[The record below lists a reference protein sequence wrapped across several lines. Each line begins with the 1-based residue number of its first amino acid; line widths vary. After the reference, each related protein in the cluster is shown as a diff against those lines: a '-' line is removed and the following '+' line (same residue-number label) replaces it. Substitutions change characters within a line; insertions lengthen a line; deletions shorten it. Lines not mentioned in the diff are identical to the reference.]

1 MAADGH
7 NDVEEERLIRFMSD
21 PGIYGHRPKSVR
33 LIQTH
38 ASLVFVASPLV
49 FKIKKPVNF
58 GFLDFSTLEKRRHF
72 CERELELN
80 QRLCPEGYLEV
91 VPITLEDGD
100 LQLDGTGTPVEYA
113 LRMKEF
119 SEDGFFDRRVESGKV
134 TTDDLDRIVETLTNF
149 YEAQHPTLE
158 IGEWGSLEKLR
169 ISTDENFAQTEAFVG
184 KTITAS
190 AFAAIQHFTNR
201 FYKVQANLLESRVA
215 GGWIRDCHG
224 DLHLEHIH
232 LTAEHLHIYD
242 CIEFNDRLR
251 YVDVAS
257 DAAFL
262 AMDLDFRGRRDLSR
276 HFVGRLADR
285 LKDGE
290 MKRLMPFY
298 QCYRAYVRGKVESL
312 QSGSPEAGEEDK
324 KAAAERAARYFRLS
338 LAYAV
343 SGTKPLLIAVMGRV
357 ASGKSTLAERLGS
370 ELGWEVFSSDKIRK
384 ELAGVP
390 LTERVDDEARR
401 RLYSPQM
408 SVRTYARMWQEA
420 TAEARARGGA
430 VMDAT
435 FSLRRGRR
443 ELREKA
449 DSEEV
454 EPRFVW
460 VEADQARREKRLV
473 QRESKE
479 RVVSDARHEDRSTL
493 DERFEEPKSDEGG
506 IVKVESDG
514 AEPPV
519 KSALVSLAEC
529 AARDEGG

>member
-1 MAADGH
+1 MAAGSDS
-7 NDVEEERLIRFMSD
+7 DVNEERLIRFMSD

-38 ASLVFVASPLV
+38 ASLVFVASPFV
-49 FKIKKPVNF
+49 FKIKKPVDF

-72 CERELELN
+72 CDRELALN

-100 LQLDGTGTPVEYA
+100 LRLDGKGMPVEYA

-119 SEDGFFDRRVESGKV
+119 SEDGFFDRQVESGTA
-134 TTDDLDRIVETLTNF
+134 TTGDLDRIVETLTNF
-149 YEAQHPTLE
+149 YEAQHPTPE
-158 IGEWGSLEKLR
+158 IGEWGSVEKLR

-190 AFAAIQHFTNR
+190 AFAAIRLFTNQ
-201 FYKVQANLLESRVA
+201 FYETQAGLLASRVA

-232 LTAEHLHIYD
+232 LTAEHLYIYD
-242 CIEFNDRLR
+242 CIEFNDRFR

-276 HFVGRLADR
+276 YFVGRLADR

-290 MKRLMPFY
+290 MRRLMPFY

-312 QSGSPEAGEEDK
+312 QCESPEVGEEDR
-324 KAAAERAARYFRLS
+324 KAAAERAERYFRLS
-338 LAYAV
+338 LEYAV
-343 SGTKPLLIAVMGRV
+343 SGASPLLIAVMGRV
-357 ASGKSTLAERLGS
+357 ASGKSTLAEGLGS
-370 ELGWEVFSSDKIRK
+370 ELGWEVFSSDRIRK

-390 LTERVDDEARR
+390 STERVDDEARR

-408 SVRTYARMWQEA
+408 SERTYVRMREEA
-420 TAEARARGGA
+420 TAEALATGGA

-435 FSLRRGRR
+435 FSLSRGRR

-449 DSEEV
+449 ASEEV
-454 EPRFVW
+454 ETWFVW
-460 VEADQARREKRLV
+460 VEADQSRREKRLV
-473 QRESKE
+473 QRESE
-479 RVVSDARHEDRSTL
+479 EQVVSDARQEDRATL
-493 DERFEEPKSDEGG
+493 DERFEEPGSGEEG
-506 IVKVESDG
+506 VVRVESDG
-514 AEPPV
+514 ESPTVAQ
-519 KSALVSLAEC
+519 ALGSLAKC
-529 AARDEGG
+529 AARNEGG